1 MDNMSMDNELMDNE
15 LEEINIFFAHNLNQ
29 DAICLKLDNCRK
41 NLPDTILLLQ
51 TLKDAKT
58 KLETTPKLKRERD
71 YQKIKDKVEY
81 LIEVFSDPSHQI
93 TGIHA
98 LLKQLKNETYT

>member
-1 MDNMSMDNELMDNE
+1 MDNMSMDIELQ
-15 LEEINIFFAHNLNQ
+15 EINIFFAHNLNQ

-41 NLPDTILLLQ
+41 NSQDTILLLQ

-58 KLETTPKLKRERD
+58 KLETTPKLTRERD

-81 LIEVFSDPSHQI
+81 LIEILSDPSYQI